1 MVHVA
6 ANLSEVFGRRGI
18 GEAGFRGVPSFVS
31 IKPLP
36 YRICQKDKLNIE
48 KDYAE
53 SHSVSNEVVI

>member
-6 ANLSEVFGRRGI
+6 ASPSEVFGRQGI
-18 GEAGFRGVPSFVS
+18 GEAGFQGVPSFVP
-31 IKPLP
+31 IKPLL

-53 SHSVSNEVVI
+53 SHSVSDEVVI